1 MTTLDS
7 VEILHV
13 DRRKLSKNATG
24 YHVNLP
30 KKAVE
35 VSSFRDAD
43 SVTVLVGKDVII
55 ISTKEPSEILSKI
68 TRKPNFKK
76 IEEMAKLYGFDER
89 DAKIASELSER
100 LFKLIE
106 PDELIIAIEEDD
118 NNKELQI
125 YLIGEN
131 TNKYDVIAKEL
142 ENYNTP
148 NVVVIPAKS
157 RDEITGRII
166 HVTKK

>member
-1 MTTLDS
+1 MTTFDA

-35 VSSFRDAD
+35 VSSFKDAD

-55 ISTKEPSEILSKI
+55 ISTREPSEILSEI
-68 TRKPNFKK
+68 TKKPNFKK
-76 IEEMAKLYGFDER
+76 IEEIVKLHGFDDK
-89 DAKIASELSER
+89 DAKISAKLSER

-106 PDELIIAIEEDD
+106 PDELIIAVEEDD

-131 TNKYDVIAKEL
+131 TDKYDVITKEL
-142 ENYNTP
+142 ENYDTP